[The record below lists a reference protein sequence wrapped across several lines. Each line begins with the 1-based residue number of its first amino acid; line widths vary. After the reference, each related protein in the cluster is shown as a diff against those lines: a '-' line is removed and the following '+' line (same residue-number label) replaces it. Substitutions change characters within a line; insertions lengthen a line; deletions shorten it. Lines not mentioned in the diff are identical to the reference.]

1 MDTAP
6 SCTLISLPLLLFRR
20 GPSFP
25 LTPGGGR
32 SDGVRRSPMGERF
45 NYVALS
51 GAHQLNMTRA
61 FGNFGHKEWRGSKP
75 VRTHRP
81 PWTGAESAWL

>member
-1 MDTAP
+1 
-6 SCTLISLPLLLFRR
+6 
-20 GPSFP
+20 
-25 LTPGGGR
+25 
-32 SDGVRRSPMGERF
+32 MGERF

-75 VRTHRP
+75 VRTHSP
-81 PWTGAESAWL
+81 PWRGAESARLWACLLLNDFLP

>member
-1 MDTAP
+1 
-6 SCTLISLPLLLFRR
+6 
-20 GPSFP
+20 
-25 LTPGGGR
+25 
-32 SDGVRRSPMGERF
+32 MGERF

-61 FGNFGHKEWRGSKP
+61 FGDFGHKEWRGSKP

-81 PWTGAESAWL
+81 SLTGQRVCTVLSLSAAERFLLGLLSSLLQSCAFAGP

>member
-1 MDTAP
+1 
-6 SCTLISLPLLLFRR
+6 
-20 GPSFP
+20 
-25 LTPGGGR
+25 
-32 SDGVRRSPMGERF
+32 MGERF

-75 VRTHRP
+75 VRTHSQPLERRRVCMALSLPAAERLSLRP
-81 PWTGAESAWL
+81 LEQPAATLCLHGPLQSLALH

>member
-1 MDTAP
+1 
-6 SCTLISLPLLLFRR
+6 
-20 GPSFP
+20 
-25 LTPGGGR
+25 
-32 SDGVRRSPMGERF
+32 MGERF

-75 VRTHRP
+75 VRTHSQ
-81 PWTGAESAWL
+81 PWTAPSLYGSELACC

>member
-1 MDTAP
+1 
-6 SCTLISLPLLLFRR
+6 
-20 GPSFP
+20 
-25 LTPGGGR
+25 
-32 SDGVRRSPMGERF
+32 MGERF